1 MIVPFAAGGT
11 SDVIARIVADR
22 MGAILGQRIV
32 NENVAGAGG
41 ANAMTRLARA
51 EPDGYTIAIGNAGTN
66 AATYT
71 IYPDLKFK
79 PDAFEPVGIVAKT
92 VGALAVRKDFPAA
105 DLAEFVAFAKKNPG
119 KVTLGHAGIG
129 SSNYL
134 ICRIFMQSAGVEVER
149 SRAVNPDLDGCDLVH
164 VFAASPSEH
173 ALRQFIHARRWG
185 KAVVLSPEGWEA
197 VREAAEAPE
206 RYERGLR
213 DLLARGAE
221 RVVVPD
227 GTAQI
232 GLRGYAVTEVPHI
245 EDPAFGAAMARVYG
259 AARQEFSAM
268 VERDGEG
275 GRWVPTLS
283 AEEMQSFKHEAFLAI
298 LDEEEARLKAD
309 PGLVRGIRAE
319 VMGG

>member
-1 MIVPFAAGGT
+1 MRFCLNRTPFAASILLALLAAPSRAEDFPARPVTMIVPFAAGGT

-134 ICRIFMQSAGVEVER
+134 ICRIFMQAAGVEVT
-149 SRAVNPDLDGCDLVH
+149 LV
-164 VFAASPSEH
+164 S
-173 ALRQFIHARRWG
+173 
-185 KAVVLSPEGWEA
+185 
-197 VREAAEAPE
+197 
-206 RYERGLR
+206 Y
-213 DLLARGAE
+213 RGAG
-221 RVVVPD
+221 PALTDAMGGQID
-227 GTAQI
+227 G
-232 GLRGYAVTEVPHI
+232 VC
-245 EDPAFGAAMARVYG
+245 D
-259 AARQEFSAM
+259 SA
-268 VERDGEG
+268 
-275 GRWVPTLS
+275 TSLS
-283 AEEMQSFKHEAFLAI
+283 GAI
-298 LDEEEARLKAD
+298 LDDK
-309 PGLVRGIRAE
+309 VRGLAVTAPQRLATLPKVPTSAE
-319 VMGG
+319 GGLPDFEYQGWNALFVPKGTSAPVIERLNAVAREAVASDTVQNRFRDLSTLVPTGEEQSPEFTRKFVASEIERFAKLLK